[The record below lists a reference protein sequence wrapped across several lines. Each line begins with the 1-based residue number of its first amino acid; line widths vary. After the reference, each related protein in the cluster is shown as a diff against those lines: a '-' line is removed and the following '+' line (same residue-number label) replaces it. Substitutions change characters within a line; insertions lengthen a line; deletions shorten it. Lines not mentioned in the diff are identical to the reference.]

1 MVGILC
7 ASEGPL
13 FGTPAD
19 AGKRP
24 VRIEDRAG
32 AQTGA
37 FEYQLRN
44 VSPRWARASIC
55 GSLQVG
61 GAEVPEVV
69 ASEIVEH
76 HPQNIRT
83 ILGGRAPQE
92 W

>member
-1 MVGILC
+1 MRGSGLSGSRIARVRR
-7 ASEGPL
+7 
-13 FGTPAD
+13 PARSNTNCEMS
-19 AGKRP
+19 G
-24 VRIEDRAG
+24 
-32 AQTGA
+32 
-37 FEYQLRN
+37 
-44 VSPRWARASIC
+44 PRWARASIC

-76 HPQNIRT
+76 HHQNIRT